1 MKTTPC
7 NVRLFVLA
15 ALLAALTPIGRAST
29 TIYTNGPTNGNFA
42 ATGINNGNQTEDS
55 FTISV
60 PSILTSVTFGNW
72 IIGGDQAL
80 AIDWAIVPSEGSQT
94 PVCNTCSGT
103 ATLSGVLDFDNS
115 LAAVSDQTFSVP
127 DITLAPGTYWL
138 ELQNELLSEGDAA
151 YWDINGGPSMSWDN
165 STGDLSGDCNLSP
178 SGSCSNAFTIYGT
191 TSASATPEPASL
203 ALLGSALTLL
213 AAKIRRQT
221 HRTP

>member
-1 MKTTPC
+1 MKITPR
-7 NVRLFVLA
+7 NVRIFVLA
-15 ALLAALTPIGRAST
+15 ALLAAFTPIGRAST
-29 TIYTNGPTNGNFA
+29 TIYTNGPTNGNFS

-60 PSILTSVTFGNW
+60 PSILSAVTFGNW
-72 IIGGDQAL
+72 VTGGDQAL

-103 ATLSGVLDFDNS
+103 ANLSGVNDFNNG
-115 LAAVSDQTFSVP
+115 LAEVSEQTFSLP
-127 DITLAPGTYWL
+127 SITLSPGTYWL

-165 STGDLSGDCNLSP
+165 STGDLSGDCNVSP
-178 SGSCSNAFTIYGT
+178 SGSCSNAFTVYGT

-203 ALLGSALTLL
+203 ALLGSALTVL
-213 AAKIRRQT
+213 AAKIRR
-221 HRTP
+221 RTSRL